1 MYQFVKITVVENN
14 SIKEH
19 LPFQNLSS
27 NLRNALVDMHLKLR
41 IQYTFFSFSSI
52 TNMKQN
58 LISYKSYVGFIS
70 NCILLYNM
78 VDINAFFL
86 FKYISVT
93 LQAVGKVK

>member
-41 IQYTFFSFSSI
+41 IQFTFFSFSSI
-52 TNMKQN
+52 TNMKQH
-58 LISYKSYVGFIS
+58 FIWYRS
-70 NCILLYNM
+70 ITTTKQYL
-78 VDINAFFL
+78 D
-86 FKYISVT
+86 T
-93 LQAVGKVK
+93 

>member
-41 IQYTFFSFSSI
+41 IQFTFFSFSSI
-52 TNMKQN
+52 TNMKQR
-58 LISYKSYVGFIS
+58 FITTTKQCL
-70 NCILLYNM
+70 N
-78 VDINAFFL
+78 
-86 FKYISVT
+86 T
-93 LQAVGKVK
+93 